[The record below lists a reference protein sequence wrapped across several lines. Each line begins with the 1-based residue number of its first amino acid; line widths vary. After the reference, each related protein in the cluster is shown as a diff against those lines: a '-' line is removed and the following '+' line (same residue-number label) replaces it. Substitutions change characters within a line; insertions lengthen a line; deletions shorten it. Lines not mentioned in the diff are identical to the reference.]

1 MPKSHSYFFVQNFQ
15 RNNINLD
22 VKTST
27 TFCVKISEKC
37 KKLIWLMVSL
47 LEKQKL
53 LSIAPISYKHIF
65 QTVIREKLSKAL
77 LYENGTHKL
86 LIKLTYCQLLW
97 NLENPILVD
106 IAELKF

>member
-1 MPKSHSYFFVQNFQ
+1 MLIKLTPLVIFI
-15 RNNINLD
+15 NNLRTAFAKEILAA
-22 VKTST
+22 
-27 TFCVKISEKC
+27 
-37 KKLIWLMVSL
+37 KKLPS
-47 LEKQKL
+47 
-53 LSIAPISYKHIF
+53 